1 MTYILREDQAAK
13 LRQNRARTGKSAVRQ
28 IAEAVKRYGGSE
40 EVAGMAENSETSD
53 SCHFVRFS
61 IEERIPGIGS
71 AALRRILD
79 LYFRDQDRAAEA
91 RKKPDYAKEIA
102 DLDKQINELWEV
114 TITQRKRAIYKLAGG
129 MV

>member
-1 MTYILREDQAAK
+1 MTYILREGQADR
-13 LRQNRARTGKSAVRQ
+13 LRRTREKTGKSVVRQ
-28 IAEAVKRYGGSE
+28 IAEAVRRYGGSE
-40 EVAGMAENSETSD
+40 EVAGMTENSETSD

-79 LYFRDQDRAAEA
+79 LYFRDQDRTAEA

-129 MV
+129 MA